1 MWADPFV
8 TIRLACIGQAER
20 MDQEEPRDGTGEHP
34 GIDAMEEESQQ
45 GQLAG
50 ADLDLDALQD
60 VQGCQLSGNRSV
72 VGLKTEVCQTDQIGV
87 SQLS

>member
-34 GIDAMEEESQQ
+34 GVDAMEEKSQQ
-45 GQLAG
+45 GQLAVSN
-50 ADLDLDALQD
+50 LDLDALQD
-60 VQGCQLSGNRSV
+60 VQGRQLGWNRGV
-72 VGLKTEVCQTDQIGV
+72 VGLKTEVCQTVQVGV
-87 SQLS
+87 SQFS